1 VALTGTPIHFENF
14 SGALGKYYEISAY
27 SPRPGQFAAIFV
39 DITARKQAEQQI
51 ESLARFPAENPYP
64 VLRLRPDGVILYA
77 NAASQAILQE
87 WGCAVG
93 DAVPPVWHDV
103 IATAFA
109 ERSGQHLDVESAGR
123 VWSFFITPI
132 IEAGYINL
140 YGRDITERK
149 QMENEIRKLNAE
161 LEQRVIERTAQL
173 EAANKE
179 LEAFTYSVSHD
190 LRAPL
195 RAIDG
200 YTRILLE
207 DYAAAF
213 DDEGRHIG
221 NIVRDET
228 QRMGR
233 LIDDLLALSRLTRT
247 AMSLAPMDMQAMVH
261 SIFHQLTTPEARAR
275 IDFRVEA
282 LPKAEGDAVLIQR
295 VWENLLANA
304 IKFSG
309 KRARAVIEVSGTAT
323 EEEVT
328 YRVRDNGA
336 GFDMQYG
343 KKLFG
348 VFQRLHS
355 DKEFEGTGVG
365 LAIVQRVVHR
375 HGGRVWGEGQVDAG
389 ATFYFTLPIHRSPN
403 A

>member
-1 VALTGTPIHFENF
+1 VAISSRDVSERKR
-14 SGALGKYYEISAY
+14 AEEEID
-27 SPRPGQFAAIFV
+27 QLNK
-39 DITARKQAEQQI
+39 D
-51 ESLARFPAENPYP
+51 LAR
-64 VLRLRPDGVILYA
+64 R
-77 NAASQAILQE
+77 
-87 WGCAVG
+87 
-93 DAVPPVWHDV
+93 
-103 IATAFA
+103 AT
-109 ERSGQHLDVESAGR
+109 
-123 VWSFFITPI
+123 
-132 IEAGYINL
+132 
-140 YGRDITERK
+140 K
-149 QMENEIRKLNAE
+149 
-161 LEQRVIERTAQL
+161 L

-221 NIVRDET
+221 NIVRAET

-233 LIDDLLALSRLTRT
+233 LIDDLLTLSRLTRT
-247 AMSLAPMDMQAMVH
+247 EMSIAPMDMQAMVY
-261 SIFHQLTTPEARAR
+261 SIFNQLTTPEARAR
-275 IDFRVEA
+275 IDFHVEA

-304 IKFSG
+304 IKFSS

-323 EEEVT
+323 DSELT
-328 YRVRDNGA
+328 YCVRDNGA
-336 GFDMQYG
+336 GFDMQYA

-375 HGGRVWGEGQVDAG
+375 HGGRVWGEGQIDAG
-389 ATFYFTLPIHRSPN
+389 ATFHFTLPIQRSPHD
-403 A
+403 